1 MEFDKKHGYLIQ
13 WLIGI
18 GDLLVLNLLFFAVY
32 NGLDI
37 LYTKALSYSL
47 REVVLL
53 LNFCYFFSLY
63 FVPMQLH
70 VAVVFIDKI
79 VQRAFA
85 LVSILVFLFATCL
98 IFLNIGDALATFLIV
113 YYLITIVIFALW
125 RVLVRVTLKMYR
137 RKGHN
142 FKKIII
148 VGAGKNGMELYRVM
162 KDDLSYGFH
171 VMGFFD
177 DNLSLQSVL
186 PNYLGMTH
194 EVEDYVLANDIDEIY
209 CTLPGTQDEKILRII
224 NFAEKHMIRFYIVP
238 EFYRN
243 IKKSL
248 VMEIMESIPLLAI
261 RREPL
266 QAAYNRALKRSF
278 DIVFSLGVLFTV
290 YPVLY
295 IIVGTLIKITSPG
308 PIFFKQKRTGLYGQE
323 FECYKFR
330 TMRVNSDADKL
341 QAVKDDPRKTRVGD
355 FLRRTNL
362 DEFPQF
368 INVLRGEMSVVGP
381 RPHMLKHTEQYSA
394 LIDKY
399 MVRHLVKPGVT
410 GWAQVTGYRG
420 ETKTLEQMEGRVKRD
435 VWYIENW
442 SFFLDLKIIVVT
454 VLNMSKGE
462 KNAY

>member
-1 MEFDKKHGYLIQ
+1 MELNKKHGYLIQ
-13 WLIGI
+13 WLIGV
-18 GDLLVLNLLFFAVY
+18 GDLLVLNLLFFIVY
-32 NGLDI
+32 YGLGDYYAGAI
-37 LYTKALSYSL
+37 SHNL

-63 FVPMQLH
+63 FVPIQLH
-70 VAVVFIDKI
+70 MAVVFIDKI
-79 VQRAFA
+79 VQRAFL
-85 LVSILVFLFATCL
+85 LVTFLIILFSTCL
-98 IFLNIGDALATFLIV
+98 IFLNVGDVLATFLLV
-113 YYLITIVIFALW
+113 FYLSSVVIFSLW
-125 RVLVRVTLKMYR
+125 RVFVRVSLKIYR
-137 RKGHN
+137 RKGYN
-142 FKKIII
+142 FKKVVI
-148 VGAGKNGMELYRVM
+148 VGAGQNGMELYRLM
-162 KDDLSYGFH
+162 KDDLAYGFN

-177 DNLSLQSVL
+177 DNISLKDVL
-186 PNYLGMTH
+186 PNYLGKTS
-194 EVEDYVLANDIDEIY
+194 EVEDYVLENNVDEIY
-209 CTLPGTQDEKILRII
+209 CTLPGTNDGKILRML
-224 NFAEKHMIRFYIVP
+224 NFAEKHMVRFYIVP
-238 EFYRN
+238 EFYRDV
-243 IKKSL
+243 KKSL
-248 VMEIMESIPLLAI
+248 VMEVLESIPLLTV

-278 DIVFSLGVLFTV
+278 DIVFSFCILVTV
-290 YPVLY
+290 FPILY
-295 IIVGTLIKITSPG
+295 IVAGILIKMSSRG
-308 PIFFKQKRTGLYGQE
+308 PILFKQKRTGLYGQE

-330 TMRVNSDADKL
+330 TMKVNAQADVL
-341 QAVKDDPRKTRVGD
+341 QAVKDDPRKTRIGD

-368 INVLRGEMSVVGP
+368 MNVLLGNMSVVGP

-442 SFFLDLKIIVVT
+442 TFFLDLKIIVVT
-454 VLNMSKGE
+454 LLNMFKGE